1 MVYLSTWCYEMSFEI
16 RIGEE
21 EKKEYIVVDKDC
33 PDFLRD
39 KDICVLST
47 PRMIALMEITAK
59 ELLDKF
65 LDQDHTSVGFHIDVY
80 HKAPAP
86 VGSKLVF
93 KVRVVGVKKNKIVFR
108 VKCLMGDVVVGEGIH
123 ERAIVSW
130 SKFAESVKK
139 YLSK

>member
-1 MVYLSTWCYEMSFEI
+1 MSFEI

-21 EKKEYIVVDKDC
+21 IKKEYTVIGEDC
-33 PDFLRD
+33 PDFL
-39 KDICVLST
+39 KNKNICVMST

-93 KVRVVGVKKNKIVFR
+93 IARVIDVKKNKIVFK
-108 VKCLMGDVVVGEGIH
+108 VKCLMGDVTIGEGIH

-139 YLSK
+139 YLIE

>member
-1 MVYLSTWCYEMSFEI
+1 MLFEI

-21 EKKEYIVVDKDC
+21 VKKEYIVVDEDC
-33 PDFLRD
+33 PDFLKD
-39 KDICVLST
+39 KNICVMST

-65 LDQDHTSVGFHIDVY
+65 LDQEHTSVGFHIDVH

-93 KVRVVGVKKNKIVFR
+93 IARVIDVKKNKVVFR
-108 VKCLMGDVVVGEGIH
+108 VECLMGEVIVGEGIH

-130 SKFAESVKK
+130 SKFAENVKK
-139 YLSK
+139 YLTK

>member
-1 MVYLSTWCYEMSFEI
+1 MSFEI

-21 EKKEYIVVDKDC
+21 ERKEYIVVDEDC
-33 PDFLRD
+33 PDFLKDR
-39 KDICVLST
+39 DICVMST

-65 LDQDHTSVGFHIDVY
+65 LDQEHTSVGFHIDVY

-86 VGSKLVF
+86 IGSRLVF
-93 KVRVVGVKKNKIVFR
+93 KAKVIDVKKNKIVFK
-108 VKCLMGDVVVGEGIH
+108 VECLMGDIIVGEGIH

-130 SKFAESVKK
+130 SRFAENVKK
-139 YLSK
+139 YLGK

>member
-1 MVYLSTWCYEMSFEI
+1 MVIKMEIGI
-16 RIGEE
+16 RIGDEN
-21 EKKEYIVVDKDC
+21 KKEYIVVDTDC
-33 PDFLRD
+33 PDFLRE
-39 KDICVLST
+39 KDICVMST

-59 ELLDKF
+59 ELLDKL
-65 LDQDHTSVGFHIDVY
+65 LDQEHTSVGFHIDVY

-93 KVRVVGVKKNKIVFR
+93 KARVIDVKKNKIVFR
-108 VKCLMGDVVVGEGIH
+108 VECLMGDVVVGEGIH

-130 SKFAESVKK
+130 SRFAENVKK